1 MDLDLTG
8 KKVLITGAT
17 KGIGRA
23 IAEAFVAEGAHIAI
37 CARNAELV
45 QKTVD
50 ELKAKGATVYGASV
64 DVSDTASLTSWIDE
78 SAAMLGGIDV
88 FVSNVSALG
97 TTNNPETWQKSWEI
111 DMRGTVTGIDAALAH
126 IEMSQAGAIVIVNTT
141 GSVQVFGPPTPY
153 PAVKAAM
160 LAHMKYLSAFLAP
173 KNIRINAVSP
183 GSIYFEGG
191 VWDRRRQHE
200 PERYERM
207 LKLNPMGRFGKPEE
221 VASAVVFLASPRS
234 AYTSGTNL
242 VVDGASTTRVQN

>member
-1 MDLDLTG
+1 MDLHLKG
-8 KKVLITGAT
+8 KKVLVTGAT

-23 IAEAFVAEGAHIAI
+23 IAEIFVLEGADVAI
-37 CARNAELV
+37 CARNADLV
-45 QKTVD
+45 QATVD
-50 ELKAKGATVYGASV
+50 ALKAKGGNVFGASV
-64 DVSDTASLTSWIDE
+64 DVSDPEALRQWIASMAE
-78 SAAMLGGIDV
+78 KLGGIDIY
-88 FVSNVSALG
+88 VSNVSALG
-97 TTNNPETWQKSWEI
+97 TVNNDETWQRSFEV
-111 DMRGTVTGIDAALAH
+111 DMRGTVVGIDAALPF
-126 IEMSQAGAIVIVNTT
+126 IEKSDAGSVVIVNTT

-191 VWDRRRQHE
+191 VWDRRRQNE

-221 VASAVVFLASPRS
+221 VASAVAFLASPV
-234 AYTSGTNL
+234 AGYISGTNL

>member
-1 MDLDLTG
+1 MDLDLKG

-23 IAEAFVAEGAHIAI
+23 IAETFVAEGAHIAI

-50 ELKAKGATVYGASV
+50 ELKAKGATVYGGSV
-64 DVSDTASLTSWIDE
+64 DVSDTTALKAWIDD

-88 FVSNVSALG
+88 YVSNVSALG
-97 TTNNPETWQKSWEI
+97 TTNNSETWQKSWEI
-111 DMRGTVTGIDAALAH
+111 DMRGTVIGIDAALLH
-126 IEMSQAGAIVIVNTT
+126 IEKSQAGAIVIVNTT

-160 LAHMKYLSAFLAP
+160 LAHMKYMSAFLAP

-191 VWDRRRQHE
+191 VWDRRRQNE

-221 VASAVVFLASPRS
+221 VASAVVFLASPCS

>member
-1 MDLDLTG
+1 LKG
-8 KKVLITGAT
+8 KKVLVTGAT

-23 IAEAFVAEGAHIAI
+23 IAEAFAAEGADIAI
-37 CARNAELV
+37 CARDAERV
-45 QKTVD
+45 GRTV
-50 ELKAKGATVYGASV
+50 EALKGRGGAVHGGAV
-64 DVSDTASLTSWIDE
+64 DVADPEALARWI
-78 SAAMLGGIDV
+78 AAMAETLGGIDIY
-88 FVSNVSALG
+88 VSNVSALG
-97 TTNNPETWQKSWEI
+97 TTNDAETWQRSWEI
-111 DMRGTVTGIDAALAH
+111 DMRGTVAGIDLALPF
-126 IEMSQAGAIVIVNTT
+126 IERSTAGAIVIVNTT
-141 GSVQVFGPPTPY
+141 GSVQVYGPPTPY

-160 LAHMKYLSAFLAP
+160 LAHMKYMSAFLAP

-191 VWDRRRQHE
+191 VWDRRRQNE

>member
-1 MDLDLTG
+1 MELYLKG
-8 KKVLITGAT
+8 KKVLVTGAT

-23 IAEAFVAEGAHIAI
+23 IGQIFAVEGADIAI
-37 CARNAELV
+37 CARDAAMVRE
-45 QKTVD
+45 TV
-50 ELKAKGATVYGASV
+50 ESLKAQGGEVYGDSV
-64 DVSDTASLTSWIDE
+64 DVSEPEALRRWVGE
-78 SAAMLGGIDV
+78 MAEKLGGIDI

-97 TTNNPETWQKSWEI
+97 TVNNDETWQRSFEV
-111 DMRGTVTGIDAALAH
+111 DMRGTVVGIDAALPF
-126 IEMSQAGAIVIVNTT
+126 IEKSEAGSVVIVNTT

-160 LAHMKYLSAFLAP
+160 LTHMKYLSAFLAP
-173 KNIRINAVSP
+173 KNIRVNAVSP

-191 VWDRRRQHE
+191 VWDRRRQNE

-221 VASAVVFLASPRS
+221 VANAVAFLASP
-234 AYTSGTNL
+234 AAGYISGANL